1 MIRMD
6 AQLQRDVIDELRWD
20 PAVDSAE
27 IGVSAKDGV
36 VTLSGQVD
44 TFARKYA
51 AVRAVERVA
60 GVRAI
65 AEELRVVIPTIY
77 HRTDVDLAHAAANA
91 LMWDVQV
98 PDEKVLARVE
108 AGWVWLEGEVTW
120 QFQSKAAERAVRN
133 LVGVKGVTNLLKI
146 KAIASAPDVKQ
157 RIENALKRHAELD
170 AKHIQVETRDGRITL
185 KGQVRSYAE
194 REDAERAAWAAPGV
208 THVEDELAVGV

>member
-65 AEELRVVIPTIY
+65 AEELKVVIPTIY